1 MSTNSLAGWYWSDG
15 TVWNYV
21 KWLEGQPDD
30 SKGNESC
37 LHMSYDDPE
46 HYNWNDYDC
55 EEEIPFVCK
64 SGKNTKLKQSDEKR
78 H

>member
-1 MSTNSLAGWYWSDG
+1 MLQYIWDILYWSDG

-64 SGKNTKLKQSDEKR
+64 SGKNTELK
-78 H
+78 